1 MEEGGGLR
9 LKLVTVVVAT
19 LLGSASLAA
28 AAMYGFTSGKALLFA
43 LLFVVIKK
51 QNRFD
56 PELKLLNFEGKW
68 QKINQQFWPLNFTGL
83 TKDCQ
88 LKILTQNM
96 GGRAYLIFV
105 ADATDIVCGE
115 ISVRSF

>member
-19 LLGSASLAA
+19 VLGTASLAA
-28 AAMYGFTSGKALLFA
+28 AAMYGFTSGKA

-96 GGRAYLIFV
+96 GRG
-105 ADATDIVCGE
+105 GE
-115 ISVRSF
+115 PT